1 MMSGEEPMRVLLLS
15 RNRVVQELV
24 RMGSRELPGLELEVL
39 GELSGL
45 KHDRYELLLV
55 DERFEGEGELEHLL
69 VQRRVLL
76 GDPERAEAEGYDT
89 VLPKPFLP
97 RDIRRLLEVEA
108 PEEERWEAE
117 ERLAFADLEREAET
131 EVLDGEE
138 IRRIRALLDSEE
150 SDETEMEK
158 SERSPGGEEVRSL
171 SVDELFELLEGMR
184 PKKLRK
190 LLRGATI
197 HLSIH
202 FPEDA

>member
-1 MMSGEEPMRVLLLS
+1 MRVLLLS

-24 RMGSRELPGLELEVL
+24 RMGSRELPDLELEVL

-55 DERFEGEGELEHLL
+55 DERFAGEAELEHLL

-76 GDPERAEAEGYDT
+76 GDPEGVEAEAYDL

-97 RDIRRLLEVEA
+97 RDIRGLLEA
-108 PEEERWEAE
+108 GTPEEREERWEETAPLDLAE
-117 ERLAFADLEREAET
+117 LEENGVT
-131 EVLDGEE
+131 EVLDEEE

-150 SDETEMEK
+150 APEAVEK
-158 SERSPGGEEVRSL
+158 AIEPAATKGTSGSL
-171 SVDELFELLEGMR
+171 SAEELFDLLER
-184 PKKLRK
+184 LKVKKLRK

-197 HLSIH
+197 HLSIQ